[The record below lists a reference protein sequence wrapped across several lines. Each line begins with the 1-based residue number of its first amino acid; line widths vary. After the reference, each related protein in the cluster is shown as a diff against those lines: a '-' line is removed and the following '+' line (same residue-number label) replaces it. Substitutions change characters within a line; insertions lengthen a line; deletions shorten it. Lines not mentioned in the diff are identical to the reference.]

1 MDSIRYSQSPL
12 VAILECAALVSAH
25 LLNQRLGSRRTIYL
39 SSPMLDFSDDNLW
52 RFTVLEVLKEH
63 LALYATKIES
73 PSTTIDRENS
83 TRMKN
88 DLAYVAQFVDT
99 ATVINSGMEHF
110 DPPFA
115 PVAKY
120 LQDLLLPPSIALRYA
135 ELVNERVDAEPF
147 EKEKEQELRRILH
160 IAASTAA
167 SIVLGEDLEDGK
179 FAAVSDV
186 MADHLASLIDWA
198 FKANSP
204 IGDEQVKIQAVG
216 SELKRNS
223 VGCSYNS
230 WMSTFQKVLKSH
242 LEAAGSTQD
251 KQRAQKEYILQL
263 RELGNNLMTNLSY
276 PQAIK
281 VYTTAIDSCSIFTAN
296 NLAQLFTNRAIAFI
310 GLNCYPEA
318 IQDLKLA
325 VLRDRTFVP
334 AYAQLGYCELY
345 MGRTLHALRGYK
357 NALDA
362 LAGNID
368 PPNTTLDFQQKQE
381 YKDALAKSAFP
392 QFVHKLV
399 QAIILTEKRAKQQR
413 VPINDLKFYMTE
425 IKKTLVELQRV
436 ASPEEQH
443 LFEFSYDENFDQV
456 RATAVRANQHRPSIF
471 TPEVA
476 LDVLAGSLME
486 ASTVTIPFPGMTGMP
501 NLGTQRRETENNQT
515 TQTPAAN
522 DEGPRNTEETG
533 NTENPQPSIRGLMN
547 QLGDIFGD
555 MMQAQTSN
563 YFPND
568 APRNADGQNA
578 PNFEVH
584 VETVGGPI
592 LSATQAGRNTGSG
605 ATNGSTEAARPD
617 ESTTGAT
624 PNATE
629 STNNGNTG
637 TDGNTATT
645 GNDNSNNSTNNGDN
659 RREGSPMWDLTESLN
674 HMLAGDYQP
683 VFNNLMRHFET
694 LRGGNTTQ
702 GSQPDML
709 REMIRR
715 VRETQ
720 AQSLSAQNSQ
730 GRPNSNQSQQS
741 DQTMPDAADI
751 D

>member
-1 MDSIRYSQSPL
+1 M
-12 VAILECAALVSAH
+12 V
-25 LLNQRLGSRRTIYL
+25 
-39 SSPMLDFSDDNLW
+39 DFSDDCLW
-52 RFTVLEVLKEH
+52 RFVTLEVLKEH
-63 LALYATKIES
+63 LDLYSSKIGS
-73 PSTTIDRENS
+73 SSTTIDREN
-83 TRMKN
+83 TARLKD
-88 DLAYVAQFVDT
+88 DLAAVSRFVDT
-99 ATVINSGMEHF
+99 GSAINSGMEHF

-120 LQDLLLPPSIALRYA
+120 LQDLLLPPNVSLRYH
-135 ELVNERVDAEPF
+135 ELVSERVDTEPA
-147 EKEKEQELRRILH
+147 EKEQAQELRKRLH

-167 SIVLGEDLEDGK
+167 SIVLGEDLADGK

-186 MADHLASLIDWA
+186 MGDHLASLIDWA

-223 VGCSYNS
+223 VSCSYTS
-230 WMSTFQKVLKSH
+230 WLSTFKKVVISH
-242 LEAAGSTQD
+242 LDAAGATED
-251 KQRAQKEYILQL
+251 KQRAQKDYILKL

-281 VYTTAIDSCSIFTAN
+281 VYTIAIDSCSVFTIN

-345 MGRTLHALRGYK
+345 MGRTLHALRSYK

-368 PPNTTLDFQQKQE
+368 PPHTTLDFQQKQD

-413 VPINDLKFYMTE
+413 VPVNDLKFYMTE
-425 IKKTLVELQRV
+425 IKKTLLELQRV

-443 LFEFSYDENFDQV
+443 LFEFAYDESFDQV
-456 RATAVRANQHRPSIF
+456 RATAARANQHRPSIF

-476 LDVLAGSLME
+476 QDVLAGSLME
-486 ASTVTIPFPGMTGMP
+486 ASAVSIPIPGMPGMP
-501 NLGTQRRETENNQT
+501 NLGNARRREAENNQT
-515 TQTPAAN
+515 TQTPATDATATPREGEENSNGAN
-522 DEGPRNTEETG
+522 ATG
-533 NTENPQPSIRGLMN
+533 NNGQPSIRGLMN

-568 APRNADGQNA
+568 GPRDGDNQN
-578 PNFEVH
+578 PPPHFEFH
-584 VETVGGPI
+584 VETEAVPI
-592 LSATQAGRNTGSG
+592 INGAINTGPEAP
-605 ATNGSTEAARPD
+605 ATNGTTESPIPTETPAPDNSNSTN
-617 ESTTGAT
+617 T
-624 PNATE
+624 NAT
-629 STNNGNTG
+629 
-637 TDGNTATT
+637 
-645 GNDNSNNSTNNGDN
+645 NDNSNSGGEGESATG
-659 RREGSPMWDLTESLN
+659 REGSPMWDLTESLN

-683 VFNNLMRHFET
+683 VFNNLMRHFEN
-694 LRGGNTTQ
+694 LRGNNATQ
-702 GSQPDML
+702 GGQPDIL
-709 REMIRR
+709 REVIRR

-720 AQSLSAQNSQ
+720 ATQSS
-730 GRPNSNQSQQS
+730 RPTTNQSQSERDDQS
-741 DQTMPDAADI
+741 MPDAADI